1 MKFQVPQFID
11 MEDKLIGPLSFK
23 EFAFIAGGC
32 GLAYILYRF
41 IPSTLIAF
49 IFMAPVLIF
58 AAALAFYRPNNKPFI
73 EMVQAAILFTLGKK
87 LYTWQK
93 QDKPIRTKEV
103 DTSYIGGTSMMM
115 PILSENKLTSLS
127 RELDTQAASL
137 EAKRDTDSLN
147 LKI

>member
-49 IFMAPVLIF
+49 IFMAPVLVF

-73 EMVQAAILFTLGKK
+73 EMVQAAILFTIGKK

-103 DTSYIGGTSMMM
+103 DTSYRGGTSMMM

>member
-1 MKFQVPQFID
+1 
-11 MEDKLIGPLSFK
+11 
-23 EFAFIAGGC
+23 
-32 GLAYILYRF
+32 
-41 IPSTLIAF
+41 
-49 IFMAPVLIF
+49 MAPVLIF

-73 EMVQAAILFTLGKK
+73 EMVQAAILFTIGKK

-103 DTSYIGGTSMMM
+103 DTSYRGGTSMMM

-127 RELDTQAASL
+127 RELDTQAANL
-137 EAKRDTDSLN
+137 EVKRDTDGLN

>member
-137 EAKRDTDSLN
+137 AAKRDTDSLN

>member
-1 MKFQVPQFID
+1 

-137 EAKRDTDSLN
+137 AAKRDTDSLN